1 MRKKAAAKEIWQNGG
16 NRADGTR
23 FEAGEPVPNDLTAD
37 ERKAFTAMGCIA
49 EAEAEAVEVAE
60 EDEDGDDN

>member
-1 MRKKAAAKEIWQNGG
+1 MRKKAAVREIWQNGG

-23 FEAGEPVPNDLTAD
+23 FEAGESVPNDLTAD

-49 EAEAEAVEVAE
+49 ETEAVEV
-60 EDEDGDDN
+60 EDSDNGDNN